1 VICQECGRSRSPL
14 GSVVADELIFPVD
27 DIYLASG
34 AINVTGRLRGP
45 IRRGT
50 TADYIVCDRAG
61 RAVWRSSGR
70 HRLDWPAMPAGSE
83 LRLTSTLTI
92 SGVT

>member
-1 VICQECGRSRSPL
+1 
-14 GSVVADELIFPVD
+14 VVADELIFPVD
-27 DIYLASG
+27 DIYLANAS
-34 AINVTGRLRGP
+34 INVTGRLRGP

-50 TADYIVCDRAG
+50 TSDYVVCDRAG

-70 HRLDWPAMPAGSE
+70 HRLAWPAMQAGSE
-83 LRLTSTLTI
+83 LRLTSMLTI